1 MRNTI
6 WIIFMVVAVN
16 AFYHGCISAKSTHV
30 HVDPFVSLTVS
41 YLVAAGLSALLFF
54 ITTGRKNMF
63 AEIGKIHWVSI
74 AFGFAIVCL
83 ELVYLWVYRTGIV
96 VNVDL
101 LMTNIGLACVL
112 LTMGVL
118 LYQGAVSSRQV
129 GGILLCMVGV
139 YFVNR

>member
-16 AFYHGCISAKSTHV
+16 TFYHGCIRAKSAHA

-41 YLVAAGLSALLFF
+41 YLVAAVLSALLFF
-54 ITTGRKNMF
+54 ITTGRKDIIS
-63 AEIGKIHWVSI
+63 EVGKVHWISF
-74 AFGFAIVCL
+74 AFGFAIVSL

-101 LMTNIGLACVL
+101 LITNIGLACVL
-112 LTMGVL
+112 LTIGVL
-118 LYQGAVSSRQV
+118 IYQGAVSSRQV
-129 GGILLCMVGV
+129 VGILLCISGV
-139 YFVNR
+139 FFMNR